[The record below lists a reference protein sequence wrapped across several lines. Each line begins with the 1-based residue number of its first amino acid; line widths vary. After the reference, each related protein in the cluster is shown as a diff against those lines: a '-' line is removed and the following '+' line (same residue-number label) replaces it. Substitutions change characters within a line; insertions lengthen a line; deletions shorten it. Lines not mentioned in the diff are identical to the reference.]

1 MSKKYTQ
8 SSSRVSDEKKNPC
21 NACILVSLFWEDV
34 WNWDTICEEKSMG
47 EIGWTQVD

>member
-1 MSKKYTQ
+1 MSKKYTW
-8 SSSRVSDEKKNPC
+8 VVEFLMKKNQC

-34 WNWDTICEEKSMG
+34 WNWDTICDEESMG